1 MVVQKKAVLA
11 MVSIYCEKW
20 KQAMPE
26 ILKNI
31 SRVNLRMRRGAVVF
45 GEVLYSSG
53 GICGPRVQH
62 DYQLVIL
69 HRGELDLRLDDQQI
83 EIAAPQAI
91 LLSPGYREHFVFSR
105 DCETHHS
112 WCSIDAGAVPQK
124 LRTLL
129 RSACKPALPDS
140 RIEALMELGKTTFF
154 EGQPDLFFENTFHL
168 SLGLALLT
176 GFALGVHT
184 RTPVL
189 SLGDQALARAERF
202 ISREFGQH
210 ISLMDLASTAGVSRQ
225 HLLKLFRNRRGTT
238 PTQYL
243 YQRRL
248 RVAADQLTHTGL
260 SIKEIA
266 GHCGFANAFHF
277 SRKFKAAYRMSP
289 RAWRSQRWSSAGLI
303 SPAEAEKQARRS
315 AGFPAGD
322 NLRSPGIH
330 EHDDRR

>member
-1 MVVQKKAVLA
+1 MRVPFKVTHLVTLVVLG
-11 MVSIYCEKW
+11 SGLI
-20 KQAMPE
+20 
-26 ILKNI
+26 NI
-31 SRVNLRMRRGAVVF
+31 FS
-45 GEVLYSSG
+45 
-53 GICGPRVQH
+53 
-62 DYQLVIL
+62 VI
-69 HRGELDLRLDDQQI
+69 G
-83 EIAAPQAI
+83 
-91 LLSPGYREHFVFSR
+91 
-105 DCETHHS
+105 
-112 WCSIDAGAVPQK
+112 
-124 LRTLL
+124 
-129 RSACKPALPDS
+129 PALPE
-140 RIEALMELGKTTFF
+140 RAVIIHGIFPLEFV
-154 EGQPDLFFENTFHL
+154 HL
-168 SLGLALLT
+168 SRFLSLLT

-189 SLGDQALARAERF
+189 SLGDQALARTERF